1 MGPALDGPLEL
12 KAFRS
17 RGLVRRVT
25 PFIGAGLIALVVF
38 TDPNFSRLPWADALA
53 VLVAAAAT
61 AAAFVPVDWNGRRRL
76 TMAAP
81 LLLGLYLA
89 LGAASTQGSTTP
101 LAAAAA
107 GTLVIIAIYGVP
119 WDSAPRWAHNLPVF
133 GGIVAV
139 FVIQATAQ
147 ASGFAVATVLLVF
160 PLYLTTVLFAALHLR
175 RNEVWAAA
183 ALASVGILASAM
195 STRNQ
200 PGEPA
205 LALLVIAV
213 LWMVV
218 LTVHAVVR
226 RSLGAEERI
235 RLLIASLKDYAIL
248 TMDPRGNVTSWNQGA
263 EQIKGYTEDEIIGRN
278 FSCFYPKED
287 VEAGK
292 PGAALAEAARLG
304 RSEDEGWRVKK
315 DGTRFWAE
323 VVVTALQDESGQLH
337 GFGTFTRDVT
347 ERKRIENALADSK
360 ARLQAIVDTALTA
373 IVTMDGHG
381 VITGWNPRAEAI
393 FGWSQDEVLGN
404 PLAETI
410 IPTQHRAAHQAGLA
424 RYLATGEGPV
434 LGKVLELS
442 ALDRGGREFPVE
454 LAISPAT
461 APGGSPLFVGFVR
474 DISARKQAADA
485 IANLNSELKIAN
497 QHKSEFL
504 ANMSHELRT
513 PLNSILGFSELLL
526 DDTSAR
532 YDASTHQKFLSQIN
546 TSGRHLLALISDI
559 LDLSKVEAG
568 RMTLKLESFSVSDVV
583 GDVLATIEPIATKKR
598 IAIKADVAAAG
609 KLEADAG
616 KFKQMLLNLA
626 SNAVKFTPE
635 GGMVSMDARRLPE
648 GVEIAV
654 TDTGIGIAQSDLDRL
669 FKEFQQLDSGPGR
682 RQEGTGLGL
691 ALTKRL
697 ARLHGGD
704 VRVVSEVGK
713 GSTFTI
719 SLPLRPTPSRQ
730 LAPPAV
736 SAPPA
741 S

>member
-25 PFIGAGLIALVVF
+25 PSIGAGLIALVVF

-139 FVIQATAQ
+139 FVIQANAQ

-183 ALASVGILASAM
+183 ALASVGILASAI

-410 IPTQHRAAHQAGLA
+410 IPTQHRAAHRAGLA

-635 GGMVSMDARRLPE
+635 GGMVSMGARRLPE

-654 TDTGIGIAQSDLDRL
+654 TDTGIGIAQSDIDRL

>member
-1 MGPALDGPLEL
+1 
-12 KAFRS
+12 
-17 RGLVRRVT
+17 
-25 PFIGAGLIALVVF
+25 
-38 TDPNFSRLPWADALA
+38 
-53 VLVAAAAT
+53 
-61 AAAFVPVDWNGRRRL
+61 
-76 TMAAP
+76 
-81 LLLGLYLA
+81 
-89 LGAASTQGSTTP
+89 

-410 IPTQHRAAHQAGLA
+410 IPTQHRAAHRAGLA

-654 TDTGIGIAQSDLDRL
+654 TDTGIGIAQSDIDRL

>member
-25 PFIGAGLIALVVF
+25 PSIGAGLIALVVF

-410 IPTQHRAAHQAGLA
+410 IPTQHRAAHRAWRATSPLERDLCLA
-424 RYLATGEGPV
+424 R
-434 LGKVLELS
+434 S
-442 ALDRGGREFPVE
+442 
-454 LAISPAT
+454 S
-461 APGGSPLFVGFVR
+461 SSVR
-474 DISARKQAADA
+474 W
-485 IANLNSELKIAN
+485 
-497 QHKSEFL
+497 
-504 ANMSHELRT
+504 
-513 PLNSILGFSELLL
+513 
-526 DDTSAR
+526 
-532 YDASTHQKFLSQIN
+532 
-546 TSGRHLLALISDI
+546 
-559 LDLSKVEAG
+559 
-568 RMTLKLESFSVSDVV
+568 
-583 GDVLATIEPIATKKR
+583 
-598 IAIKADVAAAG
+598 
-609 KLEADAG
+609 
-616 KFKQMLLNLA
+616 
-626 SNAVKFTPE
+626 
-635 GGMVSMDARRLPE
+635 
-648 GVEIAV
+648 IAV
-654 TDTGIGIAQSDLDRL
+654 G
-669 FKEFQQLDSGPGR
+669 
-682 RQEGTGLGL
+682 
-691 ALTKRL
+691 
-697 ARLHGGD
+697 
-704 VRVVSEVGK
+704 
-713 GSTFTI
+713 
-719 SLPLRPTPSRQ
+719 
-730 LAPPAV
+730 
-736 SAPPA
+736 A
-741 S
+741 SFRSSWP

>member
-410 IPTQHRAAHQAGLA
+410 IPTQHRAAHRAGLA

-654 TDTGIGIAQSDLDRL
+654 TDTGIGIAQSDIDRL

>member
-248 TMDPRGNVTSWNQGA
+248 TVDPRGNVTSWNQGA

-410 IPTQHRAAHQAGLA
+410 IPTQHRAAHRAGLA

-654 TDTGIGIAQSDLDRL
+654 TDTGIGIAQSDIDRL

>member
-1 MGPALDGPLEL
+1 M
-12 KAFRS
+12 
-17 RGLVRRVT
+17 
-25 PFIGAGLIALVVF
+25 
-38 TDPNFSRLPWADALA
+38 
-53 VLVAAAAT
+53 
-61 AAAFVPVDWNGRRRL
+61 
-76 TMAAP
+76 
-81 LLLGLYLA
+81 
-89 LGAASTQGSTTP
+89 
-101 LAAAAA
+101 
-107 GTLVIIAIYGVP
+107 P

-410 IPTQHRAAHQAGLA
+410 IPTQHRAAHRAGLA

-442 ALDRGGREFPVE
+442 ALDSGGREFPVE

-654 TDTGIGIAQSDLDRL
+654 TDTGIGIAQSDIDRL

>member
-1 MGPALDGPLEL
+1 
-12 KAFRS
+12 
-17 RGLVRRVT
+17 
-25 PFIGAGLIALVVF
+25 
-38 TDPNFSRLPWADALA
+38 
-53 VLVAAAAT
+53 
-61 AAAFVPVDWNGRRRL
+61 
-76 TMAAP
+76 
-81 LLLGLYLA
+81 
-89 LGAASTQGSTTP
+89 
-101 LAAAAA
+101 
-107 GTLVIIAIYGVP
+107 
-119 WDSAPRWAHNLPVF
+119 
-133 GGIVAV
+133 
-139 FVIQATAQ
+139 
-147 ASGFAVATVLLVF
+147 
-160 PLYLTTVLFAALHLR
+160 
-175 RNEVWAAA
+175 
-183 ALASVGILASAM
+183 M

-410 IPTQHRAAHQAGLA
+410 IPTQHRAAHRAGLA

-654 TDTGIGIAQSDLDRL
+654 TDTGIGIAQSDIDRL

>member
-410 IPTQHRAAHQAGLA
+410 IPTQHRAAHRAGLA

-442 ALDRGGREFPVE
+442 ALERGGREFPVE

>member
-81 LLLGLYLA
+81 LLLGLYIA

-410 IPTQHRAAHQAGLA
+410 IPTQHRAAHRAGLA

-654 TDTGIGIAQSDLDRL
+654 TDTGIGIAQSDIDRL

>member
-89 LGAASTQGSTTP
+89 LGAASTQGSTIP

-119 WDSAPRWAHNLPVF
+119 WDGAPRWAHNLPVF

-410 IPTQHRAAHQAGLA
+410 IPTQHRAAHRAGLA

-654 TDTGIGIAQSDLDRL
+654 TDTGIGIAQSDIDRL

>member
-1 MGPALDGPLEL
+1 
-12 KAFRS
+12 
-17 RGLVRRVT
+17 
-25 PFIGAGLIALVVF
+25 
-38 TDPNFSRLPWADALA
+38 
-53 VLVAAAAT
+53 
-61 AAAFVPVDWNGRRRL
+61 
-76 TMAAP
+76 
-81 LLLGLYLA
+81 
-89 LGAASTQGSTTP
+89 
-101 LAAAAA
+101 
-107 GTLVIIAIYGVP
+107 
-119 WDSAPRWAHNLPVF
+119 
-133 GGIVAV
+133 
-139 FVIQATAQ
+139 
-147 ASGFAVATVLLVF
+147 
-160 PLYLTTVLFAALHLR
+160 
-175 RNEVWAAA
+175 
-183 ALASVGILASAM
+183 
-195 STRNQ
+195 
-200 PGEPA
+200 
-205 LALLVIAV
+205 
-213 LWMVV
+213 
-218 LTVHAVVR
+218 
-226 RSLGAEERI
+226 
-235 RLLIASLKDYAIL
+235 
-248 TMDPRGNVTSWNQGA
+248 
-263 EQIKGYTEDEIIGRN
+263 
-278 FSCFYPKED
+278 
-287 VEAGK
+287 
-292 PGAALAEAARLG
+292 
-304 RSEDEGWRVKK
+304 
-315 DGTRFWAE
+315 
-323 VVVTALQDESGQLH
+323 
-337 GFGTFTRDVT
+337 
-347 ERKRIENALADSK
+347 
-360 ARLQAIVDTALTA
+360 
-373 IVTMDGHG
+373 
-381 VITGWNPRAEAI
+381 
-393 FGWSQDEVLGN
+393 
-404 PLAETI
+404 
-410 IPTQHRAAHQAGLA
+410 
-424 RYLATGEGPV
+424 V

-442 ALDRGGREFPVE
+442 ELDRGGREFPVE

-546 TSGRHLLALISDI
+546 TSGRQLLALISDI

-654 TDTGIGIAQSDLDRL
+654 TDTGIGIAQSDIDRL

>member
-53 VLVAAAAT
+53 VLVA

-410 IPTQHRAAHQAGLA
+410 IPTQHRAAHRAGLA

-654 TDTGIGIAQSDLDRL
+654 TDTGIGIAQSDIDRL

>member
-654 TDTGIGIAQSDLDRL
+654 TDTGIGIAQSDIDRL

>member
-1 MGPALDGPLEL
+1 
-12 KAFRS
+12 
-17 RGLVRRVT
+17 
-25 PFIGAGLIALVVF
+25 
-38 TDPNFSRLPWADALA
+38 
-53 VLVAAAAT
+53 
-61 AAAFVPVDWNGRRRL
+61 
-76 TMAAP
+76 MAAP

-410 IPTQHRAAHQAGLA
+410 IPTQHRAAHRAGLA

-654 TDTGIGIAQSDLDRL
+654 TDTGIGIAQSDIDRL

>member
-410 IPTQHRAAHQAGLA
+410 IPTQHRAAHRAGLA